1 MIEINL
7 SVNQSNQRLDKVLK
21 KILRAAPDSFVY
33 KMLRKKNITLNHEKA
48 LGNEKTVA
56 GDTVQFYLSQETF
69 DKMRGIAD
77 GGNVISDQSSD
88 DGSFDIRKALNER
101 GNQELPTSVS
111 DVGFPEIQVL
121 YEDTDVCIF
130 VKPAGVLS
138 QKASPGDY
146 SVNEWLLW
154 EAEQRGYLSS
164 SDFQEF
170 RPSICNRLDRNTY
183 GIMTGGFSMRG
194 LQYLSQIFRERT
206 AEKYYYAVVKGVIEE
221 PSEVFGYLEKDEET
235 NSVHISPI
243 EMNGGKL
250 IHTVYEPV
258 GYYRGDK
265 TPIVYGTA
273 LYMPYDVDN
282 LRFQAPKDA
291 VLTLLRVN
299 LKTGRTHQI
308 RAHLASLG
316 HPIVG
321 DPKYGDYKTNAR
333 FGKRYQ
339 CLCAYKLVMPECDE
353 LPGISGWTFEIEPP
367 KDWVF

>member
-1 MIEINL
+1 MIEVNL

-56 GDTVQFYLSQETF
+56 GDTVQFYFSQETF
-69 DKMRGIAD
+69 DKMRGILT
-77 GGNVISDQSSD
+77 Q
-88 DGSFDIRKALNER
+88 DGSVNPDADVRASIAVLN
-101 GNQELPTSVS
+101 
-111 DVGFPEIQVL
+111 DGFPEIQVL
-121 YEDTDVCIF
+121 YEDQDVCIF

-138 QKASPGDY
+138 QKAAPGDY

-154 EAEQRGYLSS
+154 EAENRGFLSS

-183 GIMTGGFSMRG
+183 GIMTGGFSIRG
-194 LQYLSQIFRERT
+194 LQTLTEMFRDRT
-206 AEKYYYAVVKGVIEE
+206 AQKYYYAVVKGVVEE
-221 PSEVFGYLEKDEET
+221 PAEIIGYLEKDERT
-235 NSVHISPI
+235 NQVFVSPI
-243 EMNGGKL
+243 ELSGGKM

-258 GYYRGDK
+258 GYYRGDG

-273 LYMPYDVDN
+273 LFMASDTDN
-282 LRFQAPKDA
+282 IRFQAPNDA
-291 VLTLLRVN
+291 KLTLLRIH

-308 RAHLASLG
+308 RAHLASVG
-316 HPIVG
+316 HPIIG
-321 DPKYGDYKTNAR
+321 DPKYGDFKMNAR
-333 FGKRYQ
+333 YGKRYQ
-339 CLCAYKLVMPECDE
+339 CLCAYKLVMPECEE